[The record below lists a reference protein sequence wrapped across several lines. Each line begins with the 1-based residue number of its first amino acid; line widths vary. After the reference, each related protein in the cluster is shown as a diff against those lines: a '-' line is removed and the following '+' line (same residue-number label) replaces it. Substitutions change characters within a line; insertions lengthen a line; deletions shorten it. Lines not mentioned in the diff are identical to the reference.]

1 MNGKGYFSS
10 DGLFFSAIYGSG
22 IYQWSHKEVQDSFA
36 GEKEKRSSPVLVSQ
50 VTGEKY
56 FARRFQNKELL
67 RNRYQKQ
74 IQNPPK
80 GNRILWPVDMVLLS
94 ERREDLDSTGLLLF
108 PLKDIYGVKK
118 IRYYLE
124 EIREDDR
131 NWTNGKVRKMSVEI
145 VQGLED
151 LNRSGY
157 IYGDLHLSNIY
168 FREDG
173 SALLDFSDLIFTFEE
188 IVKKE
193 NKIHFPLAEE
203 YPLAFAEPAFVRG
216 QKKVLN
222 FNSQNYSLNALLF
235 FLFFGRHAY
244 EGRLIADGADLSK
257 QYYYKKLLDEADMPV
272 FIFSDND
279 YRNRI
284 GVFEEEQRLIQLWE
298 RLPWDVQCLFHIALD
313 KDYAAGSWMDEN
325 PPPVRWKTCFHAV
338 KWE

>member
-22 IYQWSHKEVQDSFA
+22 IYQWSRKEVQDSFA

-94 ERREDLDSTGLLLF
+94 EKREDPDSTGLLLF
-108 PLKDIYGVKK
+108 PLKDIYGVKN
-118 IRYYLE
+118 IRYCLE
-124 EIREDDR
+124 QIREDDR
-131 NWTNGKVRKMSVEI
+131 NWTNRKIRKMSVEI
-145 VQGLED
+145 VRGLED

-157 IYGDLHLSNIY
+157 IYGDLHLSSIY
-168 FREDG
+168 FRKDR
-173 SALLDFSDLIFTFEE
+173 SVLLDFSDLIFTFEE

-193 NKIHFPLAEE
+193 NEILCPPAEE
-203 YPLAFAEPAFVRG
+203 YPLAFAEPSFVRG
-216 QKKVLN
+216 QKKALD

-235 FLFFGRHAY
+235 FLFFARHAY
-244 EGRLIADGADLSK
+244 
-257 QYYYKKLLDEADMPV
+257 
-272 FIFSDND
+272 
-279 YRNRI
+279 
-284 GVFEEEQRLIQLWE
+284 
-298 RLPWDVQCLFHIALD
+298 
-313 KDYAAGSWMDEN
+313 
-325 PPPVRWKTCFHAV
+325 
-338 KWE
+338 